1 MKPRYLIL
9 LPDKPECRK
18 CGMFHEAKGKFGR
31 KTETWG
37 MQCGATKKIIH
48 SKSYEAMEEELHQQC
63 PIIQIRPNDRIEGYI

>member
-18 CGMFHEAKGKFGR
+18 CGMFHEARGKFG
-31 KTETWG
+31 TWG
-37 MQCGATKKIIH
+37 VQCGATKKIIH

-63 PIIQIRPNDRIEGYI
+63 PIIRIGANDRIEGYI